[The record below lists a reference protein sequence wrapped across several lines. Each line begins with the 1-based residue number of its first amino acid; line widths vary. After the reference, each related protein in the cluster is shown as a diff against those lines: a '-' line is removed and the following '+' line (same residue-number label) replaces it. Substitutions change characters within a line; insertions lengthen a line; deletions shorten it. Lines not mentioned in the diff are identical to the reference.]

1 VRRSV
6 LTALVL
12 ALVAAA
18 SAQLAFAPG
27 DTLWTRRYNGPARDF
42 DYATAMATDADGNVY
57 VTGYSP
63 GAGTANDYATVKY
76 DSTGREL
83 WVARYAGSS
92 WSDDVPFALAL
103 DNSGNVY
110 VTGQSGIYPDY
121 NIVTVKYTAAGSQ
134 AWVATWSGADGKQD
148 VGKAIAVNPTTG
160 EVWVTGYTTDAAS
173 KTDIITV
180 KYTSAGQQDW
190 SQLWGD
196 SENDAANAIGID
208 GSGNAYITGSTFT
221 GSAELENYV
230 TVKYSPTGAELWA
243 QTYNSTFNC
252 TDEALALAVD
262 AAGNVY
268 VTGKSNT
275 ARPPGGNWD
284 MATLKYDTN
293 GSQQWLT
300 RYTGVGR
307 DDLPVALKLD
317 RAGIPYVV
325 GSSKRAAGDY
335 DCVTIKY
342 NNATGSEA
350 WNARYNSSFNK
361 DDVGVGLVIDS
372 LNQVHVVGSS
382 MGSGSTYDYLVLRY
396 SATGT
401 QDWATRLDS
410 PDHNDD
416 QCVGIGIDRRLNVYV
431 TGSSFGG
438 VSPTGYDYFTAKFA
452 AGGGGGVAEER
463 QVLTGRT
470 LRLRPNPARDL
481 ARLNYRLSRPGPVR
495 IELIDPAG
503 RPAVA
508 PIQGFRPAGEN
519 SDRLPLNGLPAG
531 VYLVQL
537 VTPDG
542 SFSGRIVT
550 E

>member
-1 VRRSV
+1 MRRSV

-12 ALVAAA
+12 GLAAAA
-18 SAQLAFAPG
+18 SAQLAFGPG
-27 DTLWTRRYNGPARDF
+27 DTIWTARYNGAARDF
-42 DYATAMATDADGNVY
+42 DYVTAMATDADGNVY

-63 GAGTANDYATVKY
+63 GAGTANDYATIKY
-76 DSTGREL
+76 DSTGREI
-83 WVARYAGSS
+83 WAMRYAGQS
-92 WSDDVPFALAL
+92 WADDVPFALAI

-121 NIVTVKYTAAGSQ
+121 NIVTVKYTAAGAQ
-134 AWVATWSGADGKQD
+134 DWVATWSGPDNGPDAGT
-148 VGKAIAVNPTTG
+148 AIAVNPATG
-160 EVWVTGYTTDAAS
+160 EVWVTGYTTDAAA

-180 KYTSAGQQDW
+180 KYTATGSQSW

-196 SENDAANAIGID
+196 SENDRANAIGID
-208 GSGNAYITGSTFT
+208 GSGNAYITGYTYT
-221 GSAELENYV
+221 GNSELENFV

-262 AAGNVY
+262 ASGNVF
-268 VTGKSNT
+268 VTGRSNT

-293 GSQQWLT
+293 GGQQWLT

-317 RAGIPYVV
+317 RAGNPVIV

-342 NNATGSEA
+342 NSSNGSEA

-361 DDVGVGLVIDS
+361 DDVGAGLAIDS

-396 SATGT
+396 SATGG
-401 QDWATRLDS
+401 QDWATRFDS
-410 PDHNDD
+410 PAHNDD
-416 QCVGIGIDRRLNVYV
+416 QGVGIGIDRRLNVYV
-431 TGSSFGG
+431 AGSSFGG
-438 VSPTGYDYFTAKFA
+438 VSPMGYDYLTVKFA
-452 AGGGGGVAEER
+452 AGGGGGVAE
-463 QVLTGRT
+463 QPAGQTGRT
-470 LRLRPNPARDL
+470 LRLRPNPARGE
-481 ARLNYRLSRPGPVR
+481 ARVGYQLSRAGIVR
-495 IELIDPAG
+495 VELVDRSGRQPAT
-503 RPAVA
+503 

-519 SDRLPLNGLPAG
+519 SERLLLAGLPAG
-531 VYLVQL
+531 VYLLRL

-542 SFSGRIVT
+542 TFAGRVVI